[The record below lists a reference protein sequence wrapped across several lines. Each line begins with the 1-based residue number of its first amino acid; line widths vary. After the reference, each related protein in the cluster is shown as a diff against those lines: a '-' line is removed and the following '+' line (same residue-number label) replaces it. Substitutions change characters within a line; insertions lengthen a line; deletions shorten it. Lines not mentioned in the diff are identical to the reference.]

1 MSLVINKTQL
11 LKIIGEELQKA
22 VKEGYSLSSL
32 NPEEWE
38 EPQAHDDKEEG
49 EFPELEWP
57 EGTGEDPEGLRAD
70 AILGGGPGG
79 WQRAKDEM
87 TPPPKRPP
95 KEYRRQAIHILASF
109 NVDVGQQAIDI
120 LAWELVNAA
129 AQAET
134 EPLEGPAEKPSWL
147 QKILGKAI
155 REDLKAHMGQHN
167 LREAEQGQ
175 ISAIRH
181 FTQGMPYEVESILI
195 QLVDRYG
202 FDLEEAEQLANE
214 LKRMQGSDLE
224 GEPQLAQY
232 VKEELEGYLDEVY
245 SKKQRDFMCAMK
257 DAPDG
262 DRPESLSQGEA
273 EHMCKAPMEKPK
285 SKRKNK

>member
-1 MSLVINKTQL
+1 MSIKITKAEL
-11 LKIIGEELQKA
+11 LKLILEEVGGPLA
-22 VKEGYSLSSL
+22 EL
-32 NPEEWE
+32 NPNKALRDQTPEDLAPPEE
-38 EPQAHDDKEEG
+38 
-49 EFPELEWP
+49 
-57 EGTGEDPEGLRAD
+57 EDPEALRAD
-70 AILGGGPGG
+70 TVLGGGPGE
-79 WQRAKDEM
+79 WARAKAEM
-87 TPPPKRPP
+87 TPPPRRPP
-95 KEYRRQAIHILASF
+95 KQYRREAIKILASF

-120 LAWELVNAA
+120 LAWELANAA

-147 QKILGKAI
+147 QKILRKAI
-155 REDLKAHMGQHN
+155 RED
-167 LREAEQGQ
+167 EQGQ

-262 DRPESLSQGEA
+262 DRP
-273 EHMCKAPMEKPK
+273 
-285 SKRKNK
+285 